1 MRSWPERLVVPT
13 PSTATPIFLSV
24 FWKVGIAPKMPIE
37 PVIVA
42 GCAQISSAELAM

>member
-1 MRSWPERLVVPT
+1 VP
-13 PSTATPIFLSV
+13 SN
-24 FWKVGIAPKMPIE
+24 VGMAPKMPME